1 MSLLITCLFI
11 ATILPYLAK
20 IPVAYAMQK
29 AGGYNNNYPREQ
41 QARLQGFGARALAAH
56 QNSFES
62 LLVFAIA
69 VLTAIAITN
78 HSSLIES
85 LAVVHI
91 VARCVYHILYLMD
104 LAMLRSIVW
113 GVSLL
118 SSLIILG
125 LCIA

>member
-11 ATILPYLAK
+11 ATIMPYLAK
-20 IPVAYAMQK
+20 LPVAYAMHK

-56 QNSFES
+56 HNSFES
-62 LLVFAIA
+62 LLIFAIA
-69 VLTAIAITN
+69 ILTAIATNN
-78 HSSLIES
+78 HSSLIEN

-91 VARCVYHILYLMD
+91 VARCVYHVLYLMN
-104 LAMLRSIVW
+104 LATLRSAIWAV
-113 GVSLL
+113 GLL

-125 LCIA
+125 LCIP